1 MQDIVD
7 MHKIILDFQDRVV
20 NKGGGGLKLAPVL
33 PSIFNKIYIKSLLIL
48 SRFFFVK
55 DFFLYVKN

>member
-20 NKGGGGLKLAPVL
+20 NKGGGGVETSTCAPVC
-33 PSIFNKIYIKSLLIL
+33 I
-48 SRFFFVK
+48 
-55 DFFLYVKN
+55 